1 MQGIEYNIAAL
12 RTIIFIIY
20 AKVALLLPM
29 EDQMYLAARSLEPDS
44 PARAALGNPSVRV
57 WSPARGGRGGWPS
70 SSFPSGAYYL
80 ALLRSTST
88 VAVRPYV

>member
-29 EDQMYLAARSLEPDS
+29 EDQMYLAARRHGRKASDS
-44 PARAALGNPSVRV
+44 VSCGYWYSIC
-57 WSPARGGRGGWPS
+57 
-70 SSFPSGAYYL
+70 
-80 ALLRSTST
+80 
-88 VAVRPYV
+88 